1 MAENAV
7 SKQCVVI
14 GGSAGGLPGMMYI
27 LGRLRPDFPAPIV
40 IVLHR
45 SNDRDSTLTTL
56 LSHKTTLTVKEAE
69 DKETIEPGT
78 IYIAPADYHLLIE
91 KDYSFSLDH
100 SEKVQFS
107 RPSIDVT
114 IQTAAEAYGSG
125 LIAILL
131 SGANADGTAGLKDVR
146 RHGGISIVQD
156 PAEALVS
163 FMPQSAIDEG
173 VAAYMVTMANMVALL
188 HRLVVSQVN
197 HL

>member
-14 GGSAGGLPGMMYI
+14 GGSAGGLPGIMYV
-27 LGRLRPDFPAPIV
+27 LGQLRPDFPAPIV

-45 SNDRDSTLTTL
+45 SNDRDSTLTAL
-56 LSHKTTLTVKEAE
+56 LSHRTTLIVKEAE
-69 DKETIEPGT
+69 DKEIIEPGT

-91 KDYSFSLDH
+91 KNYSFSLDH

-114 IQTAAEAYGSG
+114 IQSAAEAYGSG

-146 RHGGISIVQD
+146 RRGGISVVQD

-173 VAAYMVTMANMVALL
+173 VAAYTLTMANMVALL
-188 HRLVVSQVN
+188 LRLVVSQVN